1 MKRIILVLLFV
12 LLAACDNAVPKGVI
26 ISQGATVLILGD
38 SLSYGTG
45 ANAGED
51 YPSLLEKSTGWK
63 VVNEGIPGDTSSQG
77 LARLPNLLE
86 EYKPQLLVIE
96 LGGNDLLGKMPVSEL
111 ERNVKEIVLKA
122 REQGVDSVLVAIP
135 SVSPLKAAIGGL
147 SDHPIYKKISEE
159 TKTPLITEVF
169 SEVLSDRDL
178 KSDQIHPNAMGYQQ
192 VANKMHETLREL
204 GYLK

>member
-1 MKRIILVLLFV
+1 
-12 LLAACDNAVPKGVI
+12 
-26 ISQGATVLILGD
+26 LGD

-45 ANAGED
+45 ANTGED

-63 VVNEGIPGDTSSQG
+63 IVNEGVPGDTTSQG

-86 EYKPQLLVIE
+86 EHKPQLLVIE
-96 LGGNDLLGKMPVSEL
+96 LGGNDLLDKMPVSEL
-111 ERNVKEIVLKA
+111 ERNVKEIILKA
-122 REQGVDSVLVAIP
+122 REQGIESVLVAIP

-178 KSDQIHPNAMGYQQ
+178 KADQIHPNAMGYQR
-192 VANKMHETLREL
+192 VAIKMHEAFNEL

>member
-1 MKRIILVLLFV
+1 MKKTLLVLLFV

-26 ISQGATVLILGD
+26 IPQGATVLILGD

-45 ANAGED
+45 ANTGED

-63 VVNEGIPGDTSSQG
+63 IVNEGVPGDTTSQG

-86 EYKPQLLVIE
+86 EHKPQLLVIE
-96 LGGNDLLGKMPVSEL
+96 LGGNDLLDKMPVSEL
-111 ERNVKEIVLKA
+111 ERNVKEIILKA
-122 REQGVDSVLVAIP
+122 REQGIESVLVAIP

-178 KSDQIHPNAMGYQQ
+178 KADQIHPNAMGYQR
-192 VANKMHETLREL
+192 VAIKMHEAFNEL